1 MFNTNNTQKIYLIL
15 QTHLKHTTH
24 KKTKNLDYVDIV
36 QRDILDFSNK
46 KISRDLTQKILKQLG
61 CNIIIMKTQDI
72 FKLIVKNNLAKIKPE
87 TCNLVLQDNTEQVKK
102 TLKQNKIKFTKS
114 KNTFFFIPS
123 KIETTENYRHF
134 IH

>member
-24 KKTKNLDYVDIV
+24 NKTKNLDYVDIV
-36 QRDILDFSNK
+36 QRDVLDFSNK

-72 FKLIVKNNLAKIKPE
+72 FKLIVKNNLAKIKHE

-123 KIETTENYRHF
+123 KI
-134 IH
+134 